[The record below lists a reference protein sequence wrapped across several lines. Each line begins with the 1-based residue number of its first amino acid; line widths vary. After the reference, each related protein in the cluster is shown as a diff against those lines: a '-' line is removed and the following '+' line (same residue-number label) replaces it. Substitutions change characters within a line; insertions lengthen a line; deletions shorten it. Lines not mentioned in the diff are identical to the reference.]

1 MNTIGEKAVG
11 RITTDIQ
18 EMLET
23 HLDEISQA
31 YDDDASLSIS
41 MSAKL
46 EDSGGGNVKVTT
58 KISFTTGK
66 ISDTYE
72 SSVNEWQEELPFP
85 EKA

>member
-1 MNTIGEKAVG
+1 MNTIGEKTVG